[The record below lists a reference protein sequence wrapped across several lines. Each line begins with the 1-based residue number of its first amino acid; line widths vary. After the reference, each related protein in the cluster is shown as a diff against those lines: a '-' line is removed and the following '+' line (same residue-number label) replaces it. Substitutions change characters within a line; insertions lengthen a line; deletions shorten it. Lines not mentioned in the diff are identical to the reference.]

1 MLVDNLSDIL
11 VFSEIVKLG
20 SLSAAGKKVGLSS
33 AVVSKRLQRLESQL
47 ATTLITRS
55 TRTLNVTEEGQK
67 YFEHCQRILSAVEEA
82 ETEILYQNKVPKGI
96 LKVSVPAYFGRLYIA
111 PLIPHFLEQY
121 PEIELSLDFSDH
133 FVDIINSGYDAV
145 IRIGDLKD
153 SNLVAKKLAVDQR
166 VVVASPKYIRTH
178 GTPNLPSELSE
189 HNVLLFTHASTKPIW
204 SFFDSQGKEHTVTVS
219 GNFKTNNCET
229 LMKATKAG
237 LGIALR
243 PMWDV
248 WSSIKSKELA
258 ILMQNYTAPKFNIQA
273 VYPNREYLPHRV
285 RVFVDYMKRELESYQ
300 EWNYL
305 HQ

>member
-1 MLVDNLSDIL
+1 MLVSNLSDIL

-67 YFEHCQRILSAVEEA
+67 YFEHCHRILSAVEEA
-82 ETEILYQNKVPKGI
+82 EAEILYQNEVAKGI

-111 PLIPHFLEQY
+111 PLIPHFLEQF

-153 SNLVAKKLAVDQR
+153 SSLVAKKLAVDQR
-166 VVVASPKYIRTH
+166 VLVASPKYVKNYGVPH
-178 GTPNLPSELSE
+178 SPNELGE
-189 HNVLLFTHASTKPIW
+189 HNVLLFTHLSSQP
-204 SFFDSQGKEHTVTVS
+204 FFTFIDFQGKEHTVKVT
-219 GNFKTNNCET
+219 GNFETNNCET

-248 WSSIKSKELA
+248 WEPIKLKELV
-258 ILMQNYTAPKFNIQA
+258 ILMTDYTAPRYNIQA
-273 VYPNREYLPHRV
+273 VYPNRNHLPHRV
-285 RVFVDYMKRELESYQ
+285 RVFINYVKQNLAHHK
-300 EWNYL
+300 EWNY
-305 HQ
+305 